1 MAPLLPWMR
10 YLLRFVA
17 VYNVLAGITMLAFY
31 HESFKF
37 LGVPKPAMNLPIQL
51 NGALVILFG
60 VGYWLT
66 QRDPLDNRNLLRLG
80 MWSKALGSMLGT
92 YYVWA
97 GKLPPVFLG
106 LLFVS
111 DIIYLPP
118 FYLIQ
123 RRIDRLAAERK
134 KQIASLLEESESRG
148 RRDRD
153 SDRISRRPMTAT
165 R

>member
-66 QRDPLDNRNLLRLG
+66 QRDPLDNRNLLRLAIYELLIERTSPPKVVINEAVELAKLFG
-80 MWSKALGSMLGT
+80 SDSSFRFINGVLGS
-92 YYVWA
+92 VVEA
-97 GKLPPVFLG
+97 EKL
-106 LLFVS
+106 S
-111 DIIYLPP
+111 
-118 FYLIQ
+118 
-123 RRIDRLAAERK
+123 
-134 KQIASLLEESESRG
+134 
-148 RRDRD
+148 
-153 SDRISRRPMTAT
+153 TW
-165 R
+165 